1 MKDNPAKRTFQ
12 KRAIVALDALSI
24 EDKNPVLKCINYLS
38 IVGIELALEDFFLKC
53 CYNCAS

>member
-1 MKDNPAKRTFQ
+1 MKDNPAKIIFH

-38 IVGIELALEDFFLKC
+38 ILGIELELEENLKKC
-53 CYNCAS
+53 C

>member
-1 MKDNPAKRTFQ
+1 MKDNPAKITFH

-38 IVGIELALEDFFLKC
+38 IVGIELVLEENFKKC
-53 CYNCAS
+53 CYTC